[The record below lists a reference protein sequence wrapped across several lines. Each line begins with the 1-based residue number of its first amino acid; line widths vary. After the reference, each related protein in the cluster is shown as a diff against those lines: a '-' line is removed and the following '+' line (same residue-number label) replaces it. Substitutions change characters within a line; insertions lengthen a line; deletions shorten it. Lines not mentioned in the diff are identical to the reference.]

1 MVEPLIDQIFIQRH
15 RRCRLTVTESAS
27 FGPKVLVNLRETSIY
42 MLLLNEQKRDTI
54 AATKL
59 HLCLKDKYMTKN
71 YDVIYEQD
79 QTR

>member
-42 MLLLNEQKRDTI
+42 MLLLNEQKRDPI
-54 AATKL
+54 AAATKL
-59 HLCLKDKYMTKN
+59 HITKN